1 NVPHCF
7 CMQLERK
14 LWGGTMMKIKVK
26 KEMNLHQLIQ
36 WARENNVKG
45 ETFTSNYGRNVK
57 FYSDGSFNTME
68 PIYHWDTFTVK
79 AEEEITERTVIPL
92 LLEVYEYEGELVFL
106 PNEEKSI
113 KKLLEQS
120 DLEENITTKTLYI
133 INDDGTLTLIWKDG
147 ELVG

>member
-1 NVPHCF
+1 
-7 CMQLERK
+7 
-14 LWGGTMMKIKVK
+14 MMKIKVK

-92 LLEVYEYEGELVFL
+92 LLEVYEFEGELVFL
-106 PNEEKSI
+106 PQKRSTIES
-113 KKLLEQS
+113 LLKQS
-120 DLEENITTKTLYI
+120 DREENITTKILYL

>member
-1 NVPHCF
+1 
-7 CMQLERK
+7 
-14 LWGGTMMKIKVK
+14 MMKIKVK

-45 ETFTSNYGRNVK
+45 ETFTSYYGRMVK
-57 FYSDGSFNTME
+57 FYSDASFNTME
-68 PIYHWDTFTVK
+68 PIYHFDTFTVE

-92 LLEVYEYEGELVFL
+92 LLEVYEFEGELVFL
-106 PNEEKSI
+106 PQKRSTIES
-113 KKLLEQS
+113 LLEES
-120 DLEENITTKTLYI
+120 DREENITTKILYL

>member
-1 NVPHCF
+1 
-7 CMQLERK
+7 
-14 LWGGTMMKIKVK
+14 MKIKVK

-57 FYSDGSFNTME
+57 FYSDVSFNTME

-92 LLEVYEYEGELVFL
+92 LLEVYEFEGELVFL
-106 PNEEKSI
+106 PQKRSTIES
-113 KKLLEQS
+113 LLEES
-120 DLEENITTKTLYI
+120 DREENITTKILYL

>member
-1 NVPHCF
+1 
-7 CMQLERK
+7 
-14 LWGGTMMKIKVK
+14 MMKIKVK
-26 KEMNLHQLIQ
+26 KEINLHQLIR
-36 WARENNVKG
+36 WAQENNVKG

-92 LLEVYEYEGELVFL
+92 LLEVYEFEGELVFL
-106 PNEEKSI
+106 PQKRSTIES
-113 KKLLEQS
+113 LLKQS
-120 DLEENITTKTLYI
+120 DREENITTKILYL

>member
-1 NVPHCF
+1 
-7 CMQLERK
+7 MQLERK

-92 LLEVYEYEGELVFL
+92 LLEVYEFEGELVFL
-106 PNEEKSI
+106 PQKRSTIES
-113 KKLLEQS
+113 LLKQS
-120 DLEENITTKTLYI
+120 DREENITTKILYL